1 MKVSP
6 NTLIEA
12 MSYNLPVLRFDCD
25 TGPKDIIHH
34 EENKLLKEE
43 GSTEGLFKGLQLLMS
58 SKIKCTFFAQ

>member
-1 MKVSP
+1 
-6 NTLIEA
+6 